1 MLDGYNIIEERR
13 KTGNRGGIAIY
24 IKKQLTI
31 EQTLGN
37 EYGLYVK
44 LMLPNSQRINI
55 VNIYLPPAQSLK
67 RRAITE
73 AQATAHIEDIIDQTQ
88 PQLTTIVCGDF
99 NARTGSQTPKLDT
112 THPPR
117 TVSDPHICPRA
128 KWLLLLCT
136 KYQLYILNGTHTPA
150 TCTCHTSRGESLV
163 DYILCN
169 RVHLQVHHPALQPAN
184 ISDHDLI
191 YTHLP
196 ITAAHYES

>member
-73 AQATAHIEDIIDQTQ
+73 AQATALIEDIIGQT
-88 PQLTTIVCGDF
+88 
-99 NARTGSQTPKLDT
+99 
-112 THPPR
+112 
-117 TVSDPHICPRA
+117 
-128 KWLLLLCT
+128 
-136 KYQLYILNGTHTPA
+136 
-150 TCTCHTSRGESLV
+150 
-163 DYILCN
+163 
-169 RVHLQVHHPALQPAN
+169 
-184 ISDHDLI
+184 
-191 YTHLP
+191 
-196 ITAAHYES
+196 

>member
-13 KTGNRGGIAIY
+13 KTGNRGGIPIY

-37 EYGLYVK
+37 EYWLYVK

-67 RRAITE
+67 CRTITE
-73 AQATAHIEDIIDQTQ
+73 AQATALIEDIIDQTQ

-112 THPPR
+112 THPP
-117 TVSDPHICPRA
+117 PHS
-128 KWLLLLCT
+128 K
-136 KYQLYILNGTHTPA
+136 
-150 TCTCHTSRGESLV
+150 
-163 DYILCN
+163 
-169 RVHLQVHHPALQPAN
+169 
-184 ISDHDLI
+184 
-191 YTHLP
+191 
-196 ITAAHYES
+196 